1 MVYRAFTNGLFDRR
15 YPTQLYLYARQL
27 DTSVL
32 DRRDAI
38 SSICAIN
45 STRYST
51 HADTPTHLQDA
62 GHPDPTRYPT
72 PSSPTHLSAQHPDP
86 TRYPTRGPDS
96 PQRATPRPCSI
107 PDAILD
113 RNSIPRSRL
122 SNLRSP
128 HLLRSQLS
136 PSPDR
141 QTIPHSMVSRM
152 HSNQKARVLSALCSA
167 TTPIPTLP
175 ERFKFESSSSCRRRC
190 GVDHEAQR
198 ELQLPKSNRAPPRSG
213 VPTGGQAAEK
223 PDHRPSCAQIGVAM
237 AP

>member
-1 MVYRAFTNGLFDRR
+1 MVYRAFTNGLFDTQHSCICMHVNSIPRYSIDVTR
-15 YPTQLYLYARQL
+15 YPAYVRSTQL
-27 DTSVL
+27 DTRRTRIPRLISKTRDTQTLL
-32 DRRDAI
+32 DTRRLA
-38 SSICAIN
+38 
-45 STRYST
+45 
-51 HADTPTHLQDA
+51 
-62 GHPDPTRYPT
+62 
-72 PSSPTHLSAQHPDP
+72 PTHLSAQHPDP

-113 RNSIPRSRL
+113 RNSIPRSQL

-213 VPTGGQAAEK
+213 VPTGGQAAEN

>member
-1 MVYRAFTNGLFDRR
+1 MGVHGLSSFYQRIIR

-72 PSSPTHLSAQHPDP
+72 PS
-86 TRYPTRGPDS
+86 PDS

-113 RNSIPRSRL
+113 RNSIPRSQL